1 MCYLFLPVN
10 CLQFHQIFGLVIV
23 VVTAN
28 SGKVIWEVLFVAFE
42 ASFLNYQMASMLVGE
57 VEHINQSLCCNWVR
71 NGFEDASDED
81 VRAFSF
87 ELIRRWWVRTSS
99 SLILRFNGKDK
110 LQLSTVKLMKIYS
123 SVPFNLRCTSLA
135 DRWESHQDTIG
146 EHTLDWGP
154 QRLGCGCAAEFRVL
168 DWSAIRLLVQSSSS
182 SLAASS
188 WAFPLYVANIC
199 TG

>member
-1 MCYLFLPVN
+1 MIVCITSPPDEKKIMKQKEMCYLFLPVN

-146 EHTLDWGP
+146 EHTLD
-154 QRLGCGCAAEFRVL
+154 
-168 DWSAIRLLVQSSSS
+168 
-182 SLAASS
+182 
-188 WAFPLYVANIC
+188 
-199 TG
+199 